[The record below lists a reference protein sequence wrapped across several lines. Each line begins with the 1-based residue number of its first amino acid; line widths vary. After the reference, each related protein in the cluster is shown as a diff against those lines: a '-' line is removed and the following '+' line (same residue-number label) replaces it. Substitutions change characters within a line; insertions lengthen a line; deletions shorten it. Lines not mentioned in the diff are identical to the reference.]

1 MFQYPADSQP
11 HIVWNHIDGPL
22 LCCRDGT
29 LHWLTVTERLWLRMG
44 VTHINQLDEKYNQ
57 DKDNV

>member
-1 MFQYPADSQP
+1 MFQYPADNQP

-44 VTHINQLDEKYNQ
+44 VTNINQLDEKYNQ